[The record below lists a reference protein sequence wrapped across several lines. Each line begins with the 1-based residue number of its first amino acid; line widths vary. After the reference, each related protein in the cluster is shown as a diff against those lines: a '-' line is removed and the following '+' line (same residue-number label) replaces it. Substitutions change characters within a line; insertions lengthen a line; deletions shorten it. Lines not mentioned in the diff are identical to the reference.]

1 MVSLRV
7 VTQPICEPVPLAQMK
22 QHLRVSIDDDDTLIS
37 VYMQAAREWCESYTN
52 RSFIKKTY
60 EMRLAWLPL
69 FDYRQQ
75 GYVTGNAPNPG
86 WYNGLWVADSLK
98 IKLLR
103 PNLIPGSSQ
112 IVYQDLNGNPQTMVG
127 VTDYQEG
134 AYSEP
139 AILTTLSGLFWP
151 WTQYNNPNAAVIT
164 YDAGM
169 GDEAA
174 IQAALAVF
182 NAGSPPPTEEE
193 SLAEEISLRQA
204 AIPGWV
210 QAAIMH
216 MTAHLYEHREAVSE
230 IALKEA
236 ALGLQSLLGMYMVDD
251 FSPTRG

>member
-7 VTQPICEPVPLAQMK
+7 VSPPICEPVPLELMK
-22 QHLRVSIDDDDTLIS
+22 QHLRVDIDDDDILITA
-37 VYMQAAREWCESYTN
+37 YMQAAREWCESYVN

-75 GYVTGNAPNPG
+75 GYVSGNAPNPG

-103 PNLIPGSSQ
+103 PNLVPGSSQ
-112 IVYQDLNGNPQTMVG
+112 IVYQDLNGNEQTMNG
-127 VTDYQEG
+127 VEDYQEG

-169 GDEAA
+169 GDEAV
-174 IQAALAVF
+174 IQELLAEF
-182 NAGSPPPTEEE
+182 NASSPPPSEEE
-193 SLAEEISLRQA
+193 SLDEEISLRQA
-204 AIPGWV
+204 VIPGWV
-210 QAAIMH
+210 QAALMQ
-216 MTAHLYEHREAVSE
+216 MTARLYEHREAVTE
-230 IALKEA
+230 LRLQEA
-236 ALGLQSLLGMYMVDD
+236 ALGLQSLMGMYMVED

>member
-1 MVSLRV
+1 MVSLRIK
-7 VTQPICEPVPLAQMK
+7 TQPICEPVDLATMK
-22 QHLRVSIDDDDTLIS
+22 DHLRVSIDDDDALIT

-75 GYVTGNAPNPG
+75 GYVSGNAPNPG

-103 PNLIPGSSQ
+103 PNLIPGSSK
-112 IVYQDLNGNPQTMVG
+112 IVYADLNGNDQTMNA

-134 AYSEP
+134 AYNEP

-151 WTQYNNPNAAVIT
+151 WTQYNNPNAVVIT

-169 GDEAA
+169 GDEEE
-174 IQAALAVF
+174 IQAAIGQ
-182 NAGSPPPTEEE
+182 GSPPATETEV
-193 SLAEEISLRQA
+193 RQA
-204 AIPGWV
+204 AVPGWV
-210 QAAIMH
+210 KAAIMQ
-216 MTAHLYEHREAVSE
+216 MTAHLYEHREAVTE
-230 IALKEA
+230 LRLQEA
-236 ALGLQSLLGMYMVDD
+236 ALGLQTLLGMYIVDD